1 VMSYRPTFL
10 GFLFLALALAL
21 TACEVLGVYE
31 YVTEHRTS
39 LYVAIGSCIVAA
51 VTPGLPALAD
61 WFARSR
67 GWRYAIG
74 AWLGFAICLAI
85 VLLAAIQRTGT
96 ATDAAEQLRNK
107 AERAIAIAVS
117 AEKQA
122 ADDYRVAQA
131 AAIRECDI
139 RGKKCLEA
147 EAKAETARAALARAR
162 GDLVSAPAGE
172 QVDPL
177 ARRLA
182 LVLPLAEPQIRLL
195 QPLLVPFALSLLS
208 VLFFAGWSRIDF
220 ASGATPGQPARPSPT
235 MGKSIERGPVIEFL
249 TDSLAGDPGNSVE
262 ATALHPAYVSWCKTK
277 GFLPYPG
284 IVFADALAEVC
295 GKAGI
300 ELELSGDKV
309 LCRDVRLAA

>member
-1 VMSYRPTFL
+1 MSYRPTLL
-10 GFLFLALALAL
+10 GCMFLALAVVL
-21 TACEVLGVYE
+21 TGCEVLGVYE

-39 LYVAIGSCIVAA
+39 AYVALGSCVIAA

-61 WFARSR
+61 WFSRSR
-67 GWRYAIG
+67 GKRYAAG

-85 VLLAAIQRTGT
+85 VLMAAIQRTGG
-96 ATDAAEQLRNK
+96 ATDASEQLRTAADRATK
-107 AERAIAIAVS
+107 IAEAAER
-117 AEKQA
+117 QA
-122 ADDYRVAQA
+122 ADDYKVAQA
-131 AAIRECDI
+131 AAIRECDV

-147 EAKAETARAALARAR
+147 EAKADAARKALARAR
-162 GDLVSAPAGE
+162 GELVTAPAGE

-182 LVLPLAEPQIRLL
+182 MVLPLAEPQIRLL

-220 ASGATPGQPARPSPT
+220 ASPAPPAAAGSRQEPAARAP
-235 MGKSIERGPVIEFL
+235 GPVIEFL
-249 TDSLAGDPGNSVE
+249 TDSLEGDPGNAVE
-262 ATALHPAYVSWCKTK
+262 AVSLQPVYRTWCKAR
-277 GFLPYPG
+277 GYLPLG
-284 IVFADALAEVC
+284 AVAFADELAAVC

-300 ELELSGDKV
+300 ELEVADDRV

>member
-1 VMSYRPTFL
+1 MSYRPTFL

-220 ASGATPGQPARPSPT
+220 ASAAAPPRAAPPAPMSAQNF
-235 MGKSIERGPVIEFL
+235 ERGPVIEFL
-249 TDSLAGDPGNSVE
+249 TDSLTGDPGNAVE
-262 ATALHPAYVSWCKTK
+262 ATALHPAYVAWCKAK

-284 IVFADALAEVC
+284 IVFADEFAAVC

-300 ELELSGDKV
+300 DLELAGDRV
-309 LCRDVRLAA
+309 LCRDVRLAT